1 VMVVLMLGVSFVYVR
16 QMVRI
21 SEADA

>member
-1 VMVVLMLGVSFVYVR
+1 VMVFLMLGVSFVYVR

-21 SEADA
+21 TEDE